1 MKHTPRRFTEMVVT
15 GTREEIDVIQ
25 AMARQCGRLVFMSVP
40 APVSA
45 ADTRLRIVV
54 RLTPTT

>member
-1 MKHTPRRFTEMVVT
+1 MNHTPRRFTELVVT
-15 GTREEIDVIQ
+15 GTRAEIDAVQ
-25 AMARQCGRLVFMSVP
+25 TMARHCGRLVFMSAP

-45 ADTRLRIVV
+45 ADPRLRIVV